1 MNTQVITPT
10 TFKGRLRHHA
20 TAAIATLSI
29 AAFAALSPIS
39 AAFADTLRMYTPSD
53 PASLDPAFFGTTTD
67 VYLMNNT
74 MPRLQTMALGDEW
87 KLVNDVAETVDL
99 SDPANI
105 TFKLKEGLQWANG
118 YGELTAEDVKYSF
131 ERHKDPEL
139 GSYIAGEFDA
149 LIEVE
154 LTGKYSGIIR
164 LDSPSVPMWQ
174 LTIAWTGGVIVS
186 KKEALENGGK
196 LPLPPKATLN
206 AYTFAEFA
214 PGERIVLKADP
225 NWRGETPDFDEV
237 VMIPVSDTNAAE
249 IAFSAG
255 ELDFLPTTAS
265 TTEQLRKQ
273 WGDEATITQ
282 LPTIDFTWL
291 GINAQHPNLTD
302 PKLRRAIQLAI
313 DFETLVDVTYEGM
326 EVDRATGFAAPGVVG
341 HREANLYGHDPEA
354 ARALIQEAGL
364 EGQTVE
370 IQVANY
376 GLRSTQAQL
385 IQAYLSA
392 VGLNAEINAMDE
404 ATYWDLSAFPTTDRQ
419 ITLKTWFGNP
429 EVMYALSTF
438 NEAGFDGWNWE
449 GYASEE
455 YDALMAQA
463 YETPDPVERGA
474 IYVKMQDML
483 EEAGTHSFVLNG
495 PNTIVTRKGIVPGH
509 WPDGRPVFHAFKK
522 VE

>member
-1 MNTQVITPT
+1 MKKLAFTPHQL
-10 TFKGRLRHHA
+10 KERYRRKVSVVAAAVSVA
-20 TAAIATLSI
+20 TI
-29 AAFAALSPIS
+29 AAFSSVSPTL
-39 AAFADTLRMYTPSD
+39 ADTLRMYSPSD
-53 PASLDPAFFGTTTD
+53 PASFDPAFFGTTTD

-87 KLVNDVAETVDL
+87 KLVNDVAESVDL
-99 SDPANI
+99 SDPENI

-131 ERHKDPEL
+131 ERHKEPEL

-149 LIEVE
+149 LVEVE
-154 LTGKYSGIIR
+154 VTGKYSGVIR
-164 LDSPSVPMWQ
+164 LSEPTISMWQ

-186 KKEALENGGK
+186 KKEAMENDGK

-206 AYTFAEFA
+206 AYMVDEFS

-237 VMIPVSDTNAAE
+237 ILIPISDTNAAE
-249 IAFSAG
+249 IAFAAG

-265 TTEQLRKQ
+265 TTEQLRSQ
-273 WGDEATITQ
+273 LGDTATVTQ

-291 GINAQHPNLTD
+291 GINAQHPNLAD

-326 EVDRATGFAAPGVVG
+326 DVDRATGFAAPGVVG
-341 HREANLYGHDPEA
+341 QREANLYEHDPEA
-354 ARALIQEAGL
+354 AMALIKEAGL

-404 ATYWDLSAFPTTDRQ
+404 ATYWDLSAFPTSDRQ

-429 EVMYALSTF
+429 EIMYALSTF
-438 NEAGFDGWNWE
+438 TEAGFDGWNWE
-449 GYASEE
+449 GYASED
-455 YDALMAQA
+455 YDALMTQA
-463 YETPDPVERGA
+463 NRTPDPVERGA

-495 PNTIVTRKGIVPGH
+495 PNTIVTRAGIEPGH
-509 WPDGRPVFHAFKK
+509 WPDGRPIFHAFKK
-522 VE
+522 IE